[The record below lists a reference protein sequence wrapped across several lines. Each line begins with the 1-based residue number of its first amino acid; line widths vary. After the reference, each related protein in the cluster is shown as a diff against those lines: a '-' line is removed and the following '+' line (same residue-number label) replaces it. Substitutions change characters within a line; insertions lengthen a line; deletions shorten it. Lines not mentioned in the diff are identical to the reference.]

1 VVPQVIKMLEVLI
14 CSEVL
19 SMNPQSS
26 KAVLDWW
33 WIIFLVIVVAGLATS
48 NEYLILIGLVLMVI
62 AAILT
67 YTMRHRRTQ
76 YLISKEAR

>member
-1 VVPQVIKMLEVLI
+1 MLSLQIWLI
-14 CSEVL
+14 V
-19 SMNPQSS
+19 
-26 KAVLDWW
+26 
-33 WIIFLVIVVAGLATS
+33 FLAIVVVGLTTS
-48 NEYLILIGLVLMVI
+48 NEYLILIGFVLMVI